1 MTNTSNVSPNN
12 SKPSN
17 DKQSNSKPQKLDVQ
31 AQAEQAEIDAQIQA
45 EIDAEIHH
53 QASSLA
59 TDLLSGLGSS
69 NKTASETDAEVKAV
83 DATKFSDF
91 ALPQPLLKA
100 LKGLGFVSPT
110 PVQEDTLEAG
120 LEGSD
125 LMVSAQTGSGKTV
138 AFLLPCLTHILAN
151 PATGGQPKVASPQVL
166 VICPTRELVQ
176 QVSQDAIKLVKHCK
190 GLRIASIMGGMPY
203 HKQISGL
210 RGAQVVI
217 ATPGRLLD
225 LQERNNIRLD
235 QVTHMVLDEADRM
248 LDLGFSED
256 LAKIAKLCDNRE
268 QTLLF
273 SATFAKNIVGL
284 AQKLMHQPQRIDLAN
299 SQDKHADITQS
310 LFWADNE
317 EHKEALLMYWLKNE
331 PIDQAVIFA
340 PTQVETER
348 LAKALRKADFSVV
361 DLHGGMRQF
370 MRMKQIKKL
379 RDGKAQ
385 ILVATDVAARGLDVP
400 SISHVIN
407 YGIPMKNEDYVHRI
421 GRTGR
426 AGRAGHA
433 ITVATHSDRRKVF
446 ALQHFLKQDIDVLEV
461 DGMEPKPYNPR
472 DKKRANS
479 RGRGRNNGGGYQGK
493 RNGGGYQGKKS
504 ASGYQGKRSSGGY
517 QGKKD
522 GDGYQGKRDGGYKG
536 KRNDSGYQ
544 GKKEDGGYKGKR
556 NSGGYQGKKDA
567 KKNDNGYQGKKN
579 NRNRNQKNGT
589 REQVFGKNK
598 PKKWED

>member
-1 MTNTSNVSPNN
+1 MTNTSNVSP
-12 SKPSN
+12 
-17 DKQSNSKPQKLDVQ
+17 SNSKPANINTQDN
-31 AQAEQAEIDAQIQA
+31 AEIDAQIQA
-45 EIDAEIHH
+45 EQIQAEINAEIHH

-69 NKTASETDAEVKAV
+69 NKTTSKTDTDTDKEASEAEV
-83 DATKFSDF
+83 TKFSDF
-91 ALPQPLLKA
+91 ALPEQLLKA
-100 LKGLGFVSPT
+100 LHGLGFVSPT

-138 AFLLPCLTHILAN
+138 AFLLPCLTHILEN

-256 LAKIAKLCDNRE
+256 LAKIAKLCDKRE

-284 AQKLMHQPQRIDLAN
+284 AQKLMHKPQRIDLAN

-310 LFWADNE
+310 LFWADSE
-317 EHKEALLMYWLKNE
+317 DHKEALLMYWLKNE

-348 LAKALRKADFSVV
+348 LAKALRKADFNVV

-407 YGIPMKNEDYVHRI
+407 YGIPMKSEDYVHRI

-426 AGRAGHA
+426 AGRQGHA

-446 ALQHFLKQDIDVLEV
+446 ALQQFLKQDIDVLEV

-472 DKKRANS
+472 DKKRGNS

-493 RNGGGYQGKKS
+493 RNGGGYQGKRNDGGYQGKKEGGGYQGKKS
-504 ASGYQGKRSSGGY
+504 AGGYQGKKEGGGYQGKRNDGGYQGKKEGGGYQGKRNDGGY

-522 GDGYQGKRDGGYKG
+522 G
-536 KRNDSGYQ
+536 S
-544 GKKEDGGYKGKR
+544 
-556 NSGGYQGKKDA
+556 S
-567 KKNDNGYQGKKN
+567 YQGKKN